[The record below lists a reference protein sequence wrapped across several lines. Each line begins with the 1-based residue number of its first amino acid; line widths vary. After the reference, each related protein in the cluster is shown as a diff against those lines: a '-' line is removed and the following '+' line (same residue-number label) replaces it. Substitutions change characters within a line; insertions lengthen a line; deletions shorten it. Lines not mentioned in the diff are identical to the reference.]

1 MATHSPEPVS
11 DQLDLIKRACAGD
24 KDAFGKI
31 VNLYRRM
38 VIGYCHRMVGSGA
51 EDAAQEIFIKLYLSL
66 DRFDVSKPVA
76 PFLFRISH
84 NHCLDILKRKGI
96 RTIPIETDAGYE
108 KVPQL
113 RDKMPD
119 PEETVQKAEL
129 RDEVN
134 HAMAAIPPLYR
145 SPLIMRH
152 VDEISYEEISRI
164 LKLPIGTVK
173 ARIHRGRKILQQK
186 LMRFVIADGE

>member
-1 MATHSPEPVS
+1 MAAHSPEPAS
-11 DQLDLIKRACAGD
+11 DQPDLIKRACAGD

-38 VIGYCHRMVGSGA
+38 VIGYCHRMVGSEA

-96 RTIPIETDAGYE
+96 RTIPLETDKGYE
-108 KVPQL
+108 KVKQHK
-113 RDKMPD
+113 DKMPD
-119 PEETVQKAEL
+119 PEETIQKAEL
-129 RDEVN
+129 QDEVN

-145 SPLIMRH
+145 SPLIMWH

-164 LKLPIGTVK
+164 LELPIGTVK

-186 LMRFVIADGE
+186 LVRFVIADGE